1 MTMNTNIKSV
11 LGDFLNAYDDFN
23 SMFWE
28 QVRNANTLTEGLA
41 LHEQYEEY
49 MDKLQTEFANKILE
63 VYINT
68 LKQL

>member
-1 MTMNTNIKSV
+1 MTTNIKSI
-11 LGDFLNAYDDFN
+11 LGDYVNAYDDYN
-23 SMFWE
+23 STYWE
-28 QVRNANTLTEGLA
+28 QVRTANTLTEGLA

-49 MDKLQTEFANKILE
+49 MDRLQTEFANKILE